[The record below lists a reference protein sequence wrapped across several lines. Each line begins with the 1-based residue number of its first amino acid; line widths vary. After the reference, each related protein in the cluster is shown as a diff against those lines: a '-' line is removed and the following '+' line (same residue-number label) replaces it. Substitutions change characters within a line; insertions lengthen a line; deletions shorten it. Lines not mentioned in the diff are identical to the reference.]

1 MYEQPKRAK
10 LVELLNDE
18 MGILPGY
25 EVIAHHYL
33 TMLCEQTKETSTVVS
48 RKYAHPRKYVHPPFS
63 RQVVAKGHLLLES
76 TPTLLGKH
84 LNSSGRSTVK
94 EVGLRMAIYRG
105 TICNEFHYVVC
116 HCIISCVY

>member
-25 EVIAHHYL
+25 EVIAYHYL

-48 RKYAHPRKYVHPPFS
+48 RNTS
-63 RQVVAKGHLLLES
+63 TIENTS
-76 TPTLLGKH
+76 TPLFCDKLLQ
-84 LNSSGRSTVK
+84 RV
-94 EVGLRMAIYRG
+94 IYYSKVRPP
-105 TICNEFHYVVC
+105 Y
-116 HCIISCVY
+116 